1 MLMVRNLMVD
11 KDVEEKIKTSNLSIL
26 NLQEWLPWRGF
37 RVCVFFPQEK

>member
-26 NLQEWLPWRGF
+26 NLQE
-37 RVCVFFPQEK
+37 